1 MLSLGS
7 VRACIPV
14 LVPEDYHKISTST
27 CTISVDS
34 KRNKTHHPCPS
45 SRVRIPL
52 NENSL
57 GSGARGTDAID
68 GGLVEGGNERVVHV
82 MVLVVGVEYY
92 VPLGFKVLLLISW
105 SISMYL
111 REETS

>member
-14 LVPEDYHKISTST
+14 LVPEDYHNISTST
-27 CTISVDS
+27 YTVSVNS
-34 KRNKTHHPCPS
+34 KRNKTHHPRPS
-45 SRVRIPL
+45 PRIRIPL
-52 NENSL
+52 DENSL

-68 GGLVEGGNERVVHV
+68 GGLIEGCNERVGHV
-82 MVLVVGVEYY
+82 MVLIVGVEDYL
-92 VPLGFKVLLLISW
+92 PIGFKVLLLISW

-111 REETS
+111 REETC